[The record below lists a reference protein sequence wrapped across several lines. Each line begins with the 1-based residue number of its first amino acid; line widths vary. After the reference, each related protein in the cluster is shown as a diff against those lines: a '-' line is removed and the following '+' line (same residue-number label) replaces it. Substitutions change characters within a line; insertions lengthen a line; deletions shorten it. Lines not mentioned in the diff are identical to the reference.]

1 MSAREKVQGFT
12 LVELLVVIAIIGVL
26 VGLLLPAVQQARE
39 AARRMQCS
47 NNLKQIGLAIH
58 NYESTYQVLPQL
70 RDRNDTTPDNNWNTQ
85 NTSWRARLLPFLE
98 QNALHE
104 NVDYDRHHWWAGGQR
119 NDPTNTN
126 WNIVTGTVIEGFR
139 CPSDPGNGAVV
150 WTAPDGTRQE
160 GRNSNRDFATTNYVA
175 SCGPDSIM
183 RDRTSLG
190 FFIIQRTR
198 NARDRGTFHK
208 FRDITDGLSN
218 TVAVSECVI
227 GFPHLRTNSTLPTG
241 QGYLT
246 QTPIPGDLQAGANDN
261 GCPMSGTRTG
271 SSTRQRGN
279 SWFRGMLPA
288 SLAFTTLMVPNSRLW
303 DCGNNTNRLMFTTR
317 SLHNGGVNAMMGD
330 GSVTFVSESVDFL
343 TWRAVGGIADGVALS
358 LDN

>member
-1 MSAREKVQGFT
+1 MSVRKKDQGFT

-58 NYESTYQVLPQL
+58 NYESTYKVVPQL
-70 RDRNDTTPDNNWNTQ
+70 RDRDNRLTSVSLWNTQ
-85 NTSWRARLLPFLE
+85 TISWRSRLLPFLE
-98 QNALHE
+98 QSALHE
-104 NVDYDRHHWWAGGQR
+104 QVDYDMPHYWADNR
-119 NDPTNTN
+119 RPNPN
-126 WNIVTGTVIEGFR
+126 WNVVQPTVIEGFR

-160 GRNSNRDFATTNYVA
+160 GRPSNRDFASTNYVA
-175 SCGPDSIM
+175 SSGPDSIL
-183 RDRTSLG
+183 RNRTSLG
-190 FFIIQRTR
+190 FFIMQQTF
-198 NARDRGTFHK
+198 NDRDHGTFHK

-227 GFPHLRTNSTLPTG
+227 GFPHQAVNSGLTTA
-241 QGYLT
+241 QGYLA
-246 QTPIPGDLQAGANDN
+246 QTPVPGDLQAGANDN
-261 GCPMSGTRTG
+261 GCPTSGTRTT

-279 SWFRGMLPA
+279 SWFRGYFPA

-303 DCGNNTNRLMFTTR
+303 DCGNNSNRLMFTTR
-317 SLHNGGVNAMMGD
+317 SLHTGGVNAMMGD

-343 TWRAVGGIADGVALS
+343 TWRAVGGISDGVALS
-358 LDN
+358 LND